1 MRHVSL
7 RLLSYMTCSCY
18 FGVICCTG
26 HISVNVIGL
35 ISGGI
40 GMKFFV
46 GAGCGHVTLCYRPSK
61 CAKHMNNDNR
71 CLGPKETVFSCDRQ
85 SQ

>member
-7 RLLSYMTCSCY
+7 GLLSYMTCSCC

-26 HISVNVIGL
+26 HISVNVVHVVL

-46 GAGCGHVTLCYRPSK
+46 GAGCGFVLKMCKVR
-61 CAKHMNNDNR
+61 
-71 CLGPKETVFSCDRQ
+71 E
-85 SQ
+85 